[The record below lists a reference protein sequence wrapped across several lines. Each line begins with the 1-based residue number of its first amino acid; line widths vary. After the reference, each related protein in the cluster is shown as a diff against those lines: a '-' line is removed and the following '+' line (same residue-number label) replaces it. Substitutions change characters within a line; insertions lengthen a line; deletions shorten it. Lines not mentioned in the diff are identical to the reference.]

1 MNDLVALNR
10 VENED
15 KQYIVFHIDKESFG
29 IDISVINSI
38 IMVPEITSIPK
49 SPEYMKGVINLRGH
63 VVPVMSLRKRMN
75 YVEENIN
82 KDTRIIVL
90 NLENEEMMGIIVDD
104 VKAVM
109 NIANSEINEPSPFLK
124 KEDSFIS
131 GVGRKDD
138 ELISIFEVGRLT
150 A

>member
-1 MNDLVALNR
+1 MNDLVVMKNAQ
-10 VENED
+10 NED
-15 KQYIVFHIDKESFG
+15 KQYIVFRIDKEFFG

-38 IMVPEITSIPK
+38 IMIPEITSIPK
-49 SPEYMKGVINLRGH
+49 APEYMKGVINLRGH

-75 YVEENIN
+75 YEEENIT
-82 KDTRIIVL
+82 KDSRIIVL